1 MGGGAR
7 SAPFGVSMNPKGRV
21 RAAHGRA
28 REAKIHII
36 FLIPVLPELVE
47 CNFELENMRTVL
59 SLGKRSYQILFSD
72 TDRTTSQVTVAA
84 VPVA

>member
-7 SAPFGVSMNPKGRV
+7 SAPFGVAMNPKRRV

-28 REAKIHII
+28 RAAKIHII

-59 SLGKRSYQILFSD
+59 SLGRRSYQILFSD
-72 TDRTTSQVTVAA
+72 TDRTASQVTVAA